1 MIILRQ
7 KTYASNFV
15 KNLAFAGIM
24 ASPIAAIAIDRSFK
38 KGRERKEK
46 EKIELKRI
54 QQENS
59 LREDLREINPKLL
72 IALDIENKMKQYLP
86 KWGDG
91 DEYPSF
97 FVQTHYR
104 DEEGFGNIC
113 LGFQNEEEYK
123 WNKNKNCW
131 EEIATERT
139 PRRVGNLKQD
149 ILKNLNLYL
158 KDWKNGNYGGD
169 VDEEDEREVV
179 VYLEKLIEEIK
190 RSAL

>member
-7 KTYASNFV
+7 KTYSSETL
-15 KNLAFAGIM
+15 KNLAFAGIV
-24 ASPIAAIAIDRSFK
+24 ASPIVAIAIDRSFK
-38 KGRERKEK
+38 KSRDRKEK

-59 LREDLREINPKLL
+59 LREDLRKINPKLL
-72 IALDIENKMKQYLP
+72 IALDIENKIKQYLP

-97 FVQTHYR
+97 FVQTHYG
-104 DEEGFGNIC
+104 DKEGFGNIC
-113 LGFQNEEEYK
+113 LGFQNEEEYQ

-131 EEIATERT
+131 EEIATERM

-149 ILKNLNLYL
+149 ILKNLSSYL
-158 KDWKNGNYGGD
+158 KEWKSGNYGGD
-169 VDEEDEREVV
+169 ADEEDEKEVV

-190 RSAL
+190 KSAL